1 MFVFW
6 KTWWAL
12 VSWNTRF
19 KIRSFVLLP
28 TYSRSCKH
36 FRKVLKLL
44 SHLIYSL
51 VLERNTEAVTQRF
64 FQNLPKLT
72 VNCFLGCVYYT
83 CVHYTCVKTV
93 QIWSFLWSEH
103 GKMWNR
109 KNSVSGHFSQRENV
123 LCRGNLFKY
132 LDCLLIQTIYKF
144 CDMILVGN
152 LNYGYSLI
160 SRVYR

>member
-1 MFVFW
+1 M
-6 KTWWAL
+6 
-12 VSWNTRF
+12 
-19 KIRSFVLLP
+19 
-28 TYSRSCKH
+28 
-36 FRKVLKLL
+36 LL

-64 FQNLPKLT
+64 FQSLPKLT

-83 CVHYTCVKTV
+83 CMHYTCVKTV

-109 KNSVSGHFSQRENV
+109 KNFVSGHFSQSENV
-123 LCRGNLFKY
+123 LCRRNLFKY

-160 SRVYR
+160 SRVYRWHNEGNHMTFPGNTFWCTMSSPKSYAKEVWV